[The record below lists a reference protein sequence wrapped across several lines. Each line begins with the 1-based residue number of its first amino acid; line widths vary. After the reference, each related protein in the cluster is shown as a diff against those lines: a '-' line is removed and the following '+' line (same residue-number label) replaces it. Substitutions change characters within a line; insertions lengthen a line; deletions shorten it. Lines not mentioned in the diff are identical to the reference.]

1 VGWSA
6 VNNILREKTGF
17 QITILIVWGVIG
29 YYVFSPV
36 IGAYKFAT
44 LQRIQKTGEITV
56 VTRNTAHCYYL
67 YRDQPMGFEYELAQ
81 AFAEYLGVRLQIK
94 VVDRWEEMV
103 AALNNGSAAFI
114 AASTPIIP
122 KWQPEVAFSD
132 GYMQVAQQIIT
143 HRKNARIKKVA
154 DLSGKTI
161 DVRKGTAY
169 QQRLVELKDQG
180 IDLSIRLHDDLP
192 TEELIQKVADEEI
205 DFTIANSNII
215 LINRRNF
222 PGAVSTGSIN
232 DRMHL
237 GWAVYPKAIELLE
250 QMNAFLKGIKKN
262 GQFDSIYNKY
272 YGDTKDFDYVDLK
285 AFHARVKARLS
296 RYSPFI
302 KAAAKKY
309 GFDWRLIAAQ
319 IYQESHLNPWAK
331 SRAGARGLMQIMP
344 ATGKSLGV
352 TDLFDPVQNI
362 NAGVQYLKNLFEYF
376 EMARGNDRLLIALAA
391 YNIGQGHIH
400 DARKLAK
407 KKGLDPNKWESLSK
421 TLPLLRYRKYYKH
434 AKYGFCRGTEPIR
447 YIKQIMIYYDVLK
460 RQGFEYKT
468 ARAQAPEPNRVLVA
482 FKK

>member
-6 VNNILREKTGF
+6 VNNILKEKTGF

-29 YYVFSPV
+29 YYVFSPI
-36 IGAYKFAT
+36 IGEYKFVT
-44 LQRIQKTGEITV
+44 LQGIQKTGEITV

-67 YRDQPMGFEYELAQ
+67 YRGQPMGFEYEMAQ
-81 AFAEYLGVRLQIK
+81 AFAEYLGVPLQVK
-94 VVDRWEEMV
+94 VVDRQEELV
-103 AALNNGSAAFI
+103 AALNDGSAAFI
-114 AASTPIIP
+114 AASIPITP
-122 KWQPEVAFSD
+122 KWQTEVAFSD
-132 GYMQVAQQIIT
+132 GYMKVAQQIIA
-143 HRKNARIKKVA
+143 HRKNSNIKKAA
-154 DLSGKTI
+154 DLSGKTV
-161 DVRKGTAY
+161 DVGKGTEY
-169 QQRLVELKDQG
+169 QHRLVELKNQG
-180 IDLSIRLHDDLP
+180 INLAIRLHEDLP

-215 LINRRNF
+215 LINRRTF

-232 DRMHL
+232 DRMQL
-237 GWAVYPKAIELLE
+237 GWAVHPKSNELLE
-250 QMNAFLKGIKKN
+250 RMNTFLKVLKESGK
-262 GQFDSIYNKY
+262 FDEIYNKY
-272 YGDTKDFDYVDLK
+272 YGDIQDFDYVDLK
-285 AFHARVKARLS
+285 AFHARAKARLS

-302 KAAAKKY
+302 KAAAKKH

-331 SRAGARGLMQIMP
+331 SKAGARGLMQILP
-344 ATGKSLGV
+344 STGRSLGV
-352 TDLFDPVQNI
+352 NDLFDPVQNI
-362 NAGVQYLKNLFEYF
+362 NAGVQHLKNLFVHF
-376 EMARGNDRLLIALAA
+376 KTAKGKDRLLIALAA

-468 ARAQAPEPNRVLVA
+468 AQAKA
-482 FKK
+482 

>member
-1 VGWSA
+1 MNRTA

-17 QITILIVWGVIG
+17 QITILILWGVIG

-36 IGAYKFAT
+36 IGAYKFVT

-56 VTRNTAHCYYL
+56 VTRNTADSYYL
-67 YRDQPMGFEYELAQ
+67 YRDQPMGFEYEMAQ
-81 AFAEYLGVRLQIK
+81 AFAEYLGVRLQVK
-94 VVDRWEEMV
+94 VVDRWQEMV
-103 AALNNGSAAFI
+103 KALNNGSAAFI

-122 KWQPEVAFSD
+122 KWQTEVAFSD
-132 GYMQVAQQIIT
+132 GYMEVAQQIIT
-143 HRKNARIKKVA
+143 HRKNARINNVA

-180 IDLSIRLHDDLP
+180 VDLAIRLHEDLP
-192 TEELIQKVADEEI
+192 TEELIQKVAEEEI
-205 DFTIANSNII
+205 EFTIANSNII

-222 PGAVSTGSIN
+222 PAAVSTGSIN
-232 DRMHL
+232 DRVPL
-237 GWAVYPKAIELLE
+237 GWAVYPKSIELLE
-250 QMNAFLKGIKKN
+250 HVNAFLKVIKKN
-262 GQFDSIYNKY
+262 GKFESIYNKY

-285 AFHARVKARLS
+285 VFHARVKSRLP

-302 KAAAKKY
+302 KAAAKKH

-319 IYQESHLNPWAK
+319 VYQESHLNPWAK

-344 ATGKSLGV
+344 ATGRSLGV

-362 NAGVQYLKNLFEYF
+362 NAGVQHLKNLFEHF
-376 EMARGNDRLLIALAA
+376 KAVPGKDRLLIALAA

-421 TLPLLRYRKYYKH
+421 TLPLLQYRKYYRH
-434 AKYGFCRGTEPIR
+434 AKYGFCRGNEPIR

-468 ARAQAPEPNRVLVA
+468 ARTPVQEANGVWVGL
-482 FKK
+482 KK